1 MNAIIRNTAKS
12 GTNHT
17 QFESGSLQSWIEN
30 SVEIPGLG
38 KVAGKLFLKEQM
50 NLTSCEISI
59 NALPPGEGMPFHHT
73 HKQNEEIYIFLN
85 GTGQVQIDNEVL
97 EVKEG
102 TILKIAPN
110 GVRTWRNNG
119 SEMLVYLVL
128 QMKDNSLV
136 QWGLEDADVPEKE
149 VAWPK

>member
-1 MNAIIRNTAKS
+1 MDAIVRNSAKT
-12 GTNHT
+12 GTNFT
-17 QFESGSLQSWIEN
+17 QFESGSLKSWIEN

-38 KVAGKLFLKEQM
+38 KVPGKLFLKEQM
-50 NLTSCEISI
+50 GLTSAEISI
-59 NALPPGEGMPFHHT
+59 NALPAGEGMPFHHT

-85 GTGQVQIDNEVL
+85 GTGQVQIDDEVL

-128 QMKDNSLV
+128 QMKRQFSCTM
-136 QWGLEDADVPEKE
+136 GTGRR
-149 VAWPK
+149 

>member
-1 MNAIIRNTAKS
+1 MDAIVSNTTKT
-12 GTNHT
+12 GLNYTK
-17 QFESGSLQSWIEN
+17 FESGSLQSWIEN

-38 KVAGKLFLKEQM
+38 KVPGKLFLKEQM
-50 NLTSCEISI
+50 GLTSTEISI
-59 NALPPGEGMPFHHT
+59 NALPVGEGMPFHHT

-85 GTGQVQIDNEVL
+85 GTGQVQIDDEVL
-97 EVKEG
+97 DVKEG
-102 TILKIAPN
+102 SIVKIAPN

-128 QMKDNSLV
+128 QMKDNSLS

-149 VAWPK
+149 VVWPE

>member
-1 MNAIIRNTAKS
+1 MDAIVRNSAKT
-12 GTNHT
+12 GLNFT
-17 QFESGSLQSWIEN
+17 QFESGSLKSWIEN

-38 KVAGKLFLKEQM
+38 KVPGKLFLKEQM
-50 NLTSCEISI
+50 GLTSAEISI
-59 NALPPGEGMPFHHT
+59 NALPAGEGMPFHHT

-85 GTGQVQIDNEVL
+85 GTGQVQIDDEVL

-136 QWGLEDADVPEKE
+136 QWGLQDADVPEKE

>member
-1 MNAIIRNTAKS
+1 MDAIVRNSAKT
-12 GTNHT
+12 GTNFT
-17 QFESGSLQSWIEN
+17 QFESGSLKSWIEN

-38 KVAGKLFLKEQM
+38 KVPGKLFLKEQM
-50 NLTSCEISI
+50 GLTSAEISI
-59 NALPPGEGMPFHHT
+59 NALPAGEGMPFHHT

-85 GTGQVQIDNEVL
+85 GTGQVQIDDEVL